1 MTNENLD
8 VATREE
14 QAAKLSNNIIE
25 CMMQNSMTLENL
37 DEACVL
43 VKEVFRKDAMLKGST
58 EADPSLTLLQQ
69 KGQEK

>member
-37 DEACVL
+37 DEACAL
-43 VKEVFRKDAMLKGST
+43 VKEVFRKDAMLKG
-58 EADPSLTLLQQ
+58 PI
-69 KGQEK
+69 

>member
-37 DEACVL
+37 DEACAL
-43 VKEVFRKDAMLKGST
+43 VSEIFRKNAMLKGPT
-58 EADPSLTLLQQ
+58 EADP
-69 KGQEK
+69 EF